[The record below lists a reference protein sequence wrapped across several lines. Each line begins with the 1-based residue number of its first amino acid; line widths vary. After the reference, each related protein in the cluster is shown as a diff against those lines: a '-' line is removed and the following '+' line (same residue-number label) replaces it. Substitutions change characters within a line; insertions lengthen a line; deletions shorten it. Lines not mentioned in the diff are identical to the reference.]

1 VTDPERPGG
10 LPWDA
15 RWNRFRALTP
25 DQRLELAVSL
35 LRRDPLARRDSSFEV
50 VRKHY
55 PDASDDL
62 IHSIVH
68 HFYWSLPTD
77 LCDLLAY
84 IELCIQDGQHHAHS
98 GLIHNVLYNL
108 YNLLQA
114 EALVPY
120 GRQGVF
126 DWLNEVKECL
136 ESDDRE
142 GALATLK
149 ALIEKF
155 ESHDSPPDIE

>member
-1 VTDPERPGG
+1 MTEQKTPHNRPWSER
-10 LPWDA
+10 WD
-15 RWNRFRALTP
+15 RFHALTP
-25 DQRLELAVSL
+25 EKRLELAVAL
-35 LRRDPLARRDSSFEV
+35 LRRDPLVRRDSSFV
-50 VRKHY
+50 FVRKQY
-55 PDASDDL
+55 PDAADDL

-68 HFYWSLPTD
+68 HLYWTLPTD

-84 IELCIQDGQHHAHS
+84 IELCMQDEKHHSHS
-98 GLIHNVLYNL
+98 GLIHSVLYNL

-155 ESHDSPPDIE
+155 ESHESPPGVE